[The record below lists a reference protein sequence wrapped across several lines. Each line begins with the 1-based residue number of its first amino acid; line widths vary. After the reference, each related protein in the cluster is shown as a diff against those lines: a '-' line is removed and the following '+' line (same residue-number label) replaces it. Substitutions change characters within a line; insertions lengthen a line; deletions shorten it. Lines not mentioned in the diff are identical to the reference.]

1 VTTTL
6 RSLIRE
12 ALGRLGVVRLLLG
25 IHDAAFPSRPGEDV
39 GCGTPNGDGAT
50 DLLDLAAQLGFDGL
64 QLGPQGAVTPGN
76 PSPYDGTFFS
86 RNPLSTGLADLT
98 REEWGSL
105 LPPGR
110 LAEEVRAIRAGEGTD
125 HARAYRA
132 VEGMLDEVARRYRDR
147 AARGEGG
154 AIARIGAGLERFRAE
169 NADWLESDATFASS
183 GIESYA
189 LVQYVLA
196 TQHREFRA
204 RARARGLEIFGDL
217 QVGMSERD
225 AWRAREF
232 LLDGWRMGAP
242 PSRTNPAGQAWNYPV
257 LDPRQYRDPGGA
269 EGRALGFFRARVRR
283 AFDDYDGLRIDH
295 PHGLVCPWVYPVDA
309 DPGRAARERGARLFE
324 SPDLP
329 ELAEFAIARIEQIDP
344 SVPRHADDR
353 VRWLDDAQVERQS
366 ILIDVLME
374 EAGRCGRGAA
384 DIVAEILSTQPL
396 PLRLVA
402 ERHGLGRLR
411 VTQKADIAAPDDVY
425 RGENASRQDWIQMST
440 HDTPTIWGV
449 AARWLASGEA
459 RERARYLAGRVLEPG
474 IPRDGW
480 VARAG
485 ADREALVRAQCA
497 DLFVGPATHVS
508 IYFTDLFGSERP
520 YNEPGTVSPSNWSQ
534 RVPRDP
540 VATYQARRRA
550 GRALD
555 VQGAI
560 AASLRARGADTDGL
574 AGALE
579 RHPGPGA

>member
-1 VTTTL
+1 MTTTL
-6 RSLIRE
+6 RTLIRA
-12 ALGRLGVVRLLLG
+12 ALARLGVRRLLLG

-64 QLGPQGAVTPGN
+64 QLGPQGAVSPGN

-86 RNPLSTGLADLT
+86 RNPLSAGLADLT
-98 REEWGSL
+98 REAWGSL
-105 LPPGR
+105 LPPDR
-110 LAEEVRAIRAGEGTD
+110 LAEEVLAIRAGEGTD

-132 VEGMLDEVARRYRDR
+132 VEGMLDEVAGRYRDR
-147 AARGEGG
+147 AGRREGG
-154 AIARIGAGLERFRAE
+154 AIARIGAGLERFREE
-169 NADWLESDATFASS
+169 NAGWLESDATFASA
-183 GIESYA
+183 GLEPYA
-189 LVQYVLA
+189 LVQYVLS

-204 RARARGLEIFGDL
+204 RAHDRGLEIFGDL

-232 LLDGWRMGAP
+232 VLGGWRTGAP

-257 LDPRQYRDPGGA
+257 LDPRQYREPGGA
-269 EGRALGFFRARVRR
+269 EGRALGFFRARLRR

-309 DPGRAARERGARLFE
+309 DPGRAVRERGARLFE
-324 SPDLP
+324 SPELP
-329 ELAEFAIARIEQIDP
+329 ELAEFAIARVEQIDA

-366 ILIDVLME
+366 ILFDVLME
-374 EAGRCGRGAA
+374 EAAKRGRGAG

-411 VTQKADIAAPDDVY
+411 VTQKADVRAVDDVY
-425 RGENASRQDWIQMST
+425 RGENARPEDWIQMST
-440 HDTPTIWGV
+440 HDTSTIWGA
-449 AARWLASGEA
+449 AARWMASGEA
-459 RERARYLAGRVLEPG
+459 QERARYLAGRVLAPAAASQA
-474 IPRDGW
+474 W
-480 VARAG
+480 VDRAAG
-485 ADREALVRAQCA
+485 DRTALVQAHCA
-497 DLFVGPATHVS
+497 DLFVGPACHVS

-540 VATYQARRRA
+540 VNTYRDRRRK
-550 GRALD
+550 GLALD
-555 VQGAI
+555 ISGAL
-560 AASLRARGADTDGL
+560 AAALRAREADADGL
-574 AGALE
+574 ASALE
-579 RHPGPGA
+579 EWPG